1 MKIGDILKI
10 VGFVISLVVASSLL
24 YAKLSILE
32 FRMGLVERGLAD
44 LKTAIEAKYVP
55 DKGAICQAYETP

>member
-1 MKIGDILKI
+1 MKISDILKL

-32 FRMGLVERGLAD
+32 FRMCLVEDGLD
-44 LKTAIEAKYVP
+44 KLTTAIEKNY